1 LSVQYIE
8 QERRRTAVIVPI
20 DEYERL
26 VEAAEMLADVRACG
40 AAKARGDELFPA
52 ALLDRLLADE
62 SKVRVFREHRGLTQ
76 QTLAGACGISKP
88 YLSQVEAGRR
98 KPSIEV
104 LKKLAEAL
112 AVEMDDFA

>member
-1 LSVQYIE
+1 MSVQYIE
-8 QERRRTAVIVPI
+8 QECRRTAVIVPI

-26 VEAAEMLADVRACG
+26 VEAAEMLADVRCD

-62 SKVRVFREHRGLTQ
+62 SKVRVFREHCGLTQ

-98 KPSIEV
+98 KPSMEV

-112 AVEMDDFA
+112 AVEMDDLA